1 MTIAISTTRNNR
13 VTTTVPL
20 RISRPAEPLDWIS
33 FTDSDPDHYKRTCQP
48 QVPRNEQ
55 EDDLIDT
62 NGSFAG
68 DTSSG
73 STTIANCSI
82 SSPTRT
88 TTGAVENRLSTHE
101 SVSSQGLAASRT
113 KFIWTSK
120 ARKKR
125 LHDSAQI
132 VCTRKDWADG
142 VSTDSSESGSLLQ
155 FPSSQQ
161 SAGADRADTRA
172 LDKHPR
178 SPHSERKPLPTAVPV
193 SAGPDHANGCS
204 SDGEDSTH
212 TATMVI
218 AHRNHQP
225 VPMTRTAQ
233 HNKRLETPQTA
244 ERVTRT
250 SSGAIRRRKYLEN
263 VGFRAP
269 PQRGSG
275 RKRNRADTD
284 TTSTPLP
291 NGATNRAAKRHRA
304 AALPV
309 RDDESG
315 SSSACLEH
323 YVDSAL
329 PAAPLDLS
337 GLLDHSGLIDNA
349 ATGDLFPFDLSSC
362 GG

>member
-1 MTIAISTTRNNR
+1 
-13 VTTTVPL
+13 L

-33 FTDSDPDHYKRTCQP
+33 FTDSDPDHCKRTCQP

-62 NGSFAG
+62 NGSSAG

-73 STTIANCSI
+73 STTNANCSI

-88 TTGAVENRLSTHE
+88 TTGVVENRLSTHE
-101 SVSSQGLAASRT
+101 PVSSQGLAASRT

-161 SAGADRADTRA
+161 SAGGDRADTRA

-178 SPHSERKPLPTAVPV
+178 PPSSQRKPLTTAVPV

-212 TATMVI
+212 TAMMVI
-218 AHRNHQP
+218 APRNHQP
-225 VPMTRTAQ
+225 TPMTRTAQ
-233 HNKRLETPQTA
+233 HNKRLEMPQTAA

-250 SSGAIRRRKYLEN
+250 SSGAIRCRKYSERCSLQSSEI
-263 VGFRAP
+263 VGFSAP

-275 RKRNRADTD
+275 RKRTRADTD

-291 NGATNRAAKRHRA
+291 TGATNRAAKRHRA

-309 RDDESG
+309 RDDQSE

-329 PAAPLDLS
+329 PAALLDLS
-337 GLLDHSGLIDNA
+337 GLLDLIGLNDHA
-349 ATGDLFPFDLSSC
+349 ATGDLFQFDLSSC